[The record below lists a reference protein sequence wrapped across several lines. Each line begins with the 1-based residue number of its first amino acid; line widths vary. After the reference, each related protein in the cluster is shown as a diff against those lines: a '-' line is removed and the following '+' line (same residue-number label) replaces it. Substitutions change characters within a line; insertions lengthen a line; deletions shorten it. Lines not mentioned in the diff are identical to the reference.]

1 MRTLVWKIF
10 VSFWIVQALFFSMV
24 AILYGTFRGQ
34 PPGLYAATGIVAF
47 CERNAVQTY
56 ERSGSAALDAYLSDL
71 QLSSGIQ
78 MFIVDFLSLIHI
90 YCGASRR
97 IYAQGAQ
104 VVAADVYKRQPPLAA
119 RSSDSHPLRGKS
131 KQVRLQIGLK
141 QPASR
146 PRSLL

>member
-71 QLSSGIQ
+71 QL
-78 MFIVDFLSLIHI
+78 FRDT
-90 YCGASRR
+90 
-97 IYAQGAQ
+97 
-104 VVAADVYKRQPPLAA
+104 DVYRRFPRKRTFDQT
-119 RSSDSHPLRGKS
+119 HP
-131 KQVRLQIGLK
+131 
-141 QPASR
+141 
-146 PRSLL
+146 